1 MTPRERLDK
10 EVRVGG
16 DRGHETTT
24 CVVGSKGA
32 SDEGKKLDAQL
43 TGRVLGSPVQ
53 LLAGARGRVEV
64 QNQPTTG
71 ATEPD
76 DVCFASFG
84 QLNACDTH
92 STILPLIAG
101 WW

>member
-1 MTPRERLDK
+1 
-10 EVRVGG
+10 
-16 DRGHETTT
+16 
-24 CVVGSKGA
+24 VGSKGA

-64 QNQPTTG
+64 QNQPTTR

-84 QLNACDTH
+84 QLNARDTH

-101 WW
+101 SDHGDSRSGIIDVCELSSRA